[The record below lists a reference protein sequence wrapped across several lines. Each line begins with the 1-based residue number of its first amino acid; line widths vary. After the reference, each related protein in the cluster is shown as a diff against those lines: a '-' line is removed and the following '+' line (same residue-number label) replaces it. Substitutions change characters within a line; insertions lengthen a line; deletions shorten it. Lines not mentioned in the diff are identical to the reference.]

1 MFNKLVMSAHVCG
14 GRKMW
19 PPLSGK
25 GNLLVLEALVVEVG
39 ADLLAETSG
48 DLVELEGRWERWLGG
63 NFGEHLRS
71 SSSKVVGAMKARLIL
86 VTRRSACWLLL
97 FHAF

>member
-1 MFNKLVMSAHVCG
+1 MFNKLMMSSHVCG
-14 GRKMW
+14 GRKMRS
-19 PPLSGK
+19 PLSGK
-25 GNLLVLEALVVEVG
+25 GDLLVLEALVVEVG
-39 ADLLAETSG
+39 ADLLAETSR
-48 DLVELEGRWERWLGG
+48 DLVELEERCERWLRG

-86 VTRRSACWLLL
+86 VARRSACWLLL